1 MLYKVDIDKC
11 GFGNEEVKNL
21 EDKGLILK
29 TDLDKEIAEY
39 LVYLSMINKSDGYDR
54 NELEKLA
61 SEVLEEFNGR
71 MLHEFINWD
80 KFNIMWEKKLERC
93 NR

>member
-29 TDLDKEIAEY
+29 TDLDTEIAEY

-54 NELEKLA
+54 SDLEKLGN
-61 SEVLEEFNGR
+61 EILTEFKGKV
-71 MLHEFINWD
+71 LHEFIDWD
-80 KFNIMWEKKLERC
+80 KFNEIWKKRLERC